1 MAHLSFTNDPFA
13 FSTLAYPRN
22 LTNSPQIGHYL
33 LFYVN
38 VQNKTGY
45 EYEGVT
51 PTDGDYSV
59 GDIVERQQKIYTAA
73 AGPAAQFADENTPYR
88 TSYHYDKGADKGD
101 INYQKRQV
109 QRGGTGNTLRWNQK
123 VLSKGRK
130 VLTGMKSVHKTTT
143 RITDSVALY
152 MPSASNNTSVQYQDF
167 ETGMAGFLA
176 LGGKGI
182 LDKILNNDYEGAASK
197 FMGMC
202 GTVLVEMLKKVGVE
216 AVSAFTGANG
226 VQQAFDKAFGQTL
239 NPYLE
244 VAFQS
249 MGVISFSYIF
259 NFTPKNEEESKDVKD
274 IIELF
279 RFHMLPELKGAQHRF
294 LTLPSS
300 FDIHYMLSFI
310 NI

>member
-1 MAHLSFTNDPFA
+1 
-13 FSTLAYPRN
+13 
-22 LTNSPQIGHYL
+22 
-33 LFYVN
+33 
-38 VQNKTGY
+38 
-45 EYEGVT
+45 
-51 PTDGDYSV
+51 
-59 GDIVERQQKIYTAA
+59 
-73 AGPAAQFADENTPYR
+73 
-88 TSYHYDKGADKGD
+88 
-101 INYQKRQV
+101 
-109 QRGGTGNTLRWNQK
+109 
-123 VLSKGRK
+123 
-130 VLTGMKSVHKTTT
+130 MKSVHKTTT

-197 FMGMC
+197 FMGMG

-249 MGVISFSYIF
+249 MGVRSFSYTF
-259 NFTPKNEEESKDVKD
+259 NFTPKNEEESKDVKA

-279 RFHMLPELKGAQHRF
+279 RFHMLPELKGAQHRYM
-294 LTLPSS
+294 TLPST
-300 FDIHYMLSFI
+300 FDIHYMYQSSPEAKENTFSVKLLLVFLLNVMLTI
-310 NI
+310 RQTALGHLILAHLLLKQ